1 MKLVLENIGMLERA
15 EVKLDGLTVIA
26 GENDTGKST
35 VGKALMAV
43 NLAHNSTNSQS
54 SNFHQDRN
62 NAFHNL
68 MGLIF
73 DNQMATLFTNES
85 KIILSNTTR
94 TLYEVTMVNGTI
106 NYNHNSITQDHDRP
120 CHDFIFIQTP
130 FVWDLVDF
138 FNSINY
144 ARSQVEI
151 FKQNVNLSYPFLL
164 WEIYGKLVKQ
174 RVFSQ
179 KKSSLNRVCKKNH

>member
-43 NLAHNSTNSQS
+43 NLAHNSINSQS
-54 SNFHQDRN
+54 STFHQDRN
-62 NAFHNL
+62 NAFHYF

-94 TLYEVTMVNGTI
+94 ALYEVTMVNGI
-106 NYNHNSITQDHDRP
+106 IDYNHNSITQDHDRP
-120 CHDFIFIQTP
+120 CRDFIFIQTP
-130 FVWDLVDF
+130 FVWELVDF
-138 FNSINY
+138 F
-144 ARSQVEI
+144 ARI
-151 FKQNVNLSYPFLL
+151 LFD
-164 WEIYGKLVKQ
+164 
-174 RVFSQ
+174 
-179 KKSSLNRVCKKNH
+179 

>member
-94 TLYEVTMVNGTI
+94 TLYEVTMVNGI
-106 NYNHNSITQDHDRP
+106 IDYNHNSITQDHDRP

-151 FKQNVNLSYPFLL
+151 FNQNMNLSYPFLL